1 MEVDIL
7 YCGIMKKKNTTKNY
21 SEQEVPYLGLVD
33 AKIAFRL
40 LE

>member
-7 YCGIMKKKNTTKNY
+7 YCGIMKKNTTKNY
-21 SEQEVPYLGLVD
+21 SEQEVPYLGLVG